1 MSSDDLT
8 ATRFGRGPL
17 VSGTLVG
24 SYRIESPLG
33 EGGMGTVYR
42 AHDTK
47 LNRPVAIKFLSDR
60 IADAAGRG
68 RFQREAQ
75 MASSLNHPHILAVH
89 DVGEF
94 GERQYIVT
102 EFIDGGTLQSWIS
115 QEKRTWRQI
124 VEILTGVADGLAAAH
139 GAGILHRDIKPA
151 NIFVGRNGYAKLAD
165 FGLAKLAENQ
175 PTSDETSAPTVS
187 ETRAGHII
195 GTIAYMSPEQASG
208 RSLDARSDIFSF
220 GVLLYELLSGRRPFD
235 GASDLEV
242 LKTVIHGTP
251 EPLSS
256 EVPIALRMVVEKAL
270 EKDPSE
276 RYQTTRDLVVD
287 LRRLAQRKAS
297 ETAPI
302 LLQEKPQLSGIGMW
316 IVAATAIF
324 LALAGTFWFLLRSE
338 SEPPNVFADAAFTKF
353 TNFPGDE
360 ISAAI
365 SPDGKVVVFAS
376 DRDGPMALWVGQVGT
391 NQFRNI
397 TQGKYSIQRL
407 TINRTSGF
415 TPDGSEILIAQGPL
429 VQTLLTPFLG
439 GPVRPLLKPK
449 EGGFEWSPDGTR
461 LVYLSTENG
470 DPLFVS
476 EADGANPLQIFQ
488 SRPGEHNHFP
498 TWSPDGRWIYF
509 VHGIVDTEEWDLW
522 RVPAAGGQAE
532 RLTEF
537 NRYLGFPTSLDSR
550 TAVYVGKD
558 QDGSG
563 PWLWT
568 LDVETRR
575 ARRAIPGLER
585 YTSIAS
591 SAPATDGS
599 RRLVASVGNP
609 VAQLWSVPIQD
620 KIAEESEVKPYPVP
634 NVRVLAPRF
643 GGQSLFYLSSS
654 GGNDGL
660 WRFDG
665 GQSQSMEIWKGSAG
679 PLLEPAAVSPD
690 GQKAAI
696 VLRRSGKQRLR
707 VLAADGSDLG
717 LLAETIDVRGAASWS
732 PDGKWVVIGGNDGK
746 GDGLFKIPADGG
758 APERLVTGFASN
770 PVWSPDGTLIVYSGQ
785 QLAGASP
792 IRGVRPDASAVDL
805 PAIQVAPGGE
815 RFRFLPNGSGLVF
828 MPRIIGGTPD
838 FGLLD
843 LKNKTTRPLTHL
855 NNAAAIRTFDVTPDG
870 EQIVFDRLRDNSD
883 LVLIDLPK
891 QR

>member
-1 MSSDDLT
+1 
-8 ATRFGRGPL
+8 
-17 VSGTLVG
+17 
-24 SYRIESPLG
+24 
-33 EGGMGTVYR
+33 MGTVYR

-47 LNRPVAIKFLSDR
+47 LNRTVAVKFLSDR
-60 IADAAGRG
+60 IADAAGRR

-75 MASSLNHPHILAVH
+75 MASSLNHPHILTVH

-94 GERQYIVT
+94 GERQYIIT
-102 EFIDGGTLQSWIS
+102 EFIDGGTLKDWIS
-115 QEKRTWRQI
+115 RERRTWRQI
-124 VEILTGVADGLAAAH
+124 VELLTGVADGLATAH

-165 FGLAKLAENQ
+165 FGLAKIAENQ
-175 PTSDETSAPTVS
+175 PTSDETNAPTVS

-220 GVLLYELLSGRRPFD
+220 GVLLYELLAGRRPFD
-235 GASDLEV
+235 GATDLEV

-270 EKDPSE
+270 EKDPAE

-287 LRRLAQRKAS
+287 LRRVAHRQVS
-297 ETAPI
+297 EIPPAPEKPRRSPMWTVAAAALI
-302 LLQEKPQLSGIGMW
+302 LL
-316 IVAATAIF
+316 T
-324 LALAGTFWFLLRSE
+324 LAGVLWLSLRPPG
-338 SEPPNVFADAAFTKF
+338 EPPNPFADAAFTKF

-397 TQGKYSIQRL
+397 TQGKYPIQRL
-407 TINRTSGF
+407 AINRTSGF
-415 TPDGSEILIAQGPL
+415 TPDGSEIIIAQGPL
-429 VQTLLTPFLG
+429 GQNLLTPFVG
-439 GPVRPLLKPK
+439 GPVRPFLKPK
-449 EGGFEWSPDGTR
+449 EGNLDWTPDGTR
-461 LVYLSTENG
+461 LVYLFTENG

-476 EADGANPLQIFQ
+476 EPDGSNPVQIFQ

-498 TWSPDGRWIYF
+498 TWSHDGRWIYF
-509 VHGIVDTEEWDLW
+509 VHGIVDTEQWDLW
-522 RVPAAGGQAE
+522 RVAAAGGQAE

-550 TAVYVGKD
+550 TVVYVGKD

-568 LDVETRR
+568 LDIETKR

-585 YTSIAS
+585 YTSIAA
-591 SAPATDGS
+591 SAPAADGS
-599 RRLVASVGNP
+599 RRLVASVANP

-620 KIAEESEVKPYPVP
+620 KTAEESEVKPYPVP

-665 GQSQSMEIWKGSAG
+665 GQSPSVEIWKGSAG
-679 PLLEPAAVSPD
+679 ALFEPPAVSRD

-696 VLRRSGKQRLR
+696 VLRRSGKQHLR

-717 LLAETIDVRGAASWS
+717 FLADTIDVRGSASWS
-732 PDGKWVVIGGNDGK
+732 PDGAWVVIGGNDGK
-746 GDGLFKIPADGG
+746 DDGLFKLPVGGG
-758 APERLVTGFASN
+758 APERLVAGFASN
-770 PVWSPDGTLIVYSGQ
+770 PVWSPDGMMIVYSGQ
-785 QLAGASP
+785 QLAGSSP
-792 IRGVRPDASAVDL
+792 IRGVRPDGSAIDL

-815 RFRFLPNGSGLVF
+815 RFRFLPDGSGLVY
-828 MPRIIGGTPD
+828 MPGLIGNTLN
-838 FGLLD
+838 FSLLD
-843 LKNKTTRPLTHL
+843 LKTKTTRPLTRL
-855 NNAAAIRTFDVTPDG
+855 NNAATIRSFDITPDG
-870 EQIVFDRLRDNSD
+870 KQIIFDRLRDNSD